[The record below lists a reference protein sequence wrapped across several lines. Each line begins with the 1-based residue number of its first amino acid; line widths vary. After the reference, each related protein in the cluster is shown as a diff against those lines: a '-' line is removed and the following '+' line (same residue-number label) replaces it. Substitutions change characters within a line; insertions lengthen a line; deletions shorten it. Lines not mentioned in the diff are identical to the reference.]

1 MLASGDG
8 PLGAGAVPTVALG
21 ALLVLLCVA
30 GLLVVRRHR
39 DQERRLRHDPLTGL
53 GNRVLLTDVARTALD
68 ELDDL
73 DGDGS
78 RGPAL
83 LLLDLD
89 GFKDVNDTLGHAAG
103 DVLLAQVGE
112 RLAAAAGDDGPVVRL
127 GGDEFAVLVPRTVS
141 TQQAT
146 MLAKKLIAA
155 LGAGGFVTQGVE
167 LDVRASIGIAMAPGA
182 GRELGE
188 LLRHADTAM
197 YEAKRTRS
205 GVCCFTPELSP
216 ETTDGLATLSLL
228 RGAMDSGELTLLYQ
242 PVIEA
247 RTGQTR
253 GYEALLRWQH
263 PTRGLL
269 LPAEFIPLAER
280 TNLIRPLTR
289 WVMLTAVRQAA
300 AWRED
305 GMTHWIS
312 VNVSASMLEEGLLGI
327 VEEALARGRWP
338 ASHLV
343 LEITETAIA
352 QNPAQAR
359 AVVSALRARGVQV
372 SVDDFGAGF
381 TGLGQLRELHV
392 HQLKIDRQFVTGLG
406 QERVDEAIV
415 ASIIDLGHRLG
426 LAVVAEGVE
435 TGVVAERL
443 AELGCDELQ
452 GYHVAYPLR
461 AEEVPAWA
469 ASRDQS
475 LQSSTSARSSV

>member
-1 MLASGDG
+1 MLAWGEG
-8 PLGAGAVPTVALG
+8 LLGTGAVLVVVVA
-21 ALLVLLCVA
+21 AVLVVLCVA
-30 GLLVVRRHR
+30 VLFGARRHR
-39 DQERRLRHDPLTGL
+39 DQERRLRRDPLTGL
-53 GNRVLLTDVARTALD
+53 GNRVLLAEVARGAL
-68 ELDDL
+68 ESVRDL
-73 DGDGS
+73 DGDGT

-103 DVLLAQVGE
+103 DLLLAQVGQ
-112 RLAAAAGDDGPVVRL
+112 RLAAAAGDDGTVVRL
-127 GGDEFAVLVPRTVS
+127 GGDEFGVMVPRPVS

-146 MLAKKLIAA
+146 LLAKKLIAS
-155 LGAGGFVTQGVE
+155 LGAGGFTTQGVE
-167 LDVRASIGIAMAPGA
+167 LDVRASIGIAMAPAA
-182 GRELGE
+182 GRELSE
-188 LLRHADTAM
+188 LLRRADTAM

-205 GVCCFTPELSP
+205 GVCCFTPEMSP
-216 ETTDGLATLSLL
+216 ETTDGLATLSHL

-247 RTGQTR
+247 RSREVR

-269 LPAEFIPLAER
+269 LPAEFVPLAER

-289 WVMLTAVRQAA
+289 WVVLNAVRQAA

-305 GMTHWIS
+305 GTAGWIS

-327 VEEALARGRWP
+327 VEEALARSRWP
-338 ASHLV
+338 ASLLV

-415 ASIIDLGHRLG
+415 SSIIDLGHRLG

-435 TGVVAERL
+435 TELVAARL
-443 AELGCDELQ
+443 TELGCDELQ
-452 GYHVAYPLR
+452 GFHVAYPLR
-461 AEEVPAWA
+461 ADDVPEWMG
-469 ASRDQS
+469 SRDQS
-475 LQSSTSARSSV
+475 LQSNTSARSSF